1 MTEKEKAL
9 YQGELKNYNGDE
21 QDKMRKDIL
30 QYIKEKGLTVSQATD
45 LLTCVINM
53 MSDYA
58 TLISIADYE
67 KLTGRN
73 VFAQEPTLSEAIQN
87 NLEKSLLNRINH

>member
-1 MTEKEKAL
+1 MRNKAATL
-9 YQGELKNYNGDE
+9 YQGELKNYKSDE

-67 KLTGRN
+67 KLTGRD
-73 VFAQEPTLSEAIQN
+73 VFANPDS
-87 NLEKSLLNRINH
+87 

>member
-1 MTEKEKAL
+1 MSEKEKAL
-9 YQGELKNYNGDE
+9 YQGELKNFNGDE

-30 QYIKEKGLTVSQATD
+30 QYIKEKGLTVSQATK

-67 KLTGRN
+67 KLTGRD
-73 VFAQEPTLSEAIQN
+73 VFANPDS
-87 NLEKSLLNRINH
+87 

>member
-1 MTEKEKAL
+1 MMTEKEKNL
-9 YQGELKNYNGDE
+9 YQGEVKNYNSDE

-30 QYIKEKGLTVSQATD
+30 QYIKEKGLTVSQASD

-67 KLTGRN
+67 KLTGRD
-73 VFAQEPTLSEAIQN
+73 VFANPDSEDVNITGN
-87 NLEKSLLNRINH
+87 IIY

>member
-1 MTEKEKAL
+1 MGNKATAL
-9 YQGELKNYNGDE
+9 YQGELKNYNSDE

-30 QYIKEKGLTVSQATD
+30 QYIKEKGLTVSQATE

-53 MSDYA
+53 ISDYA

-67 KLTGRN
+67 KLTGRD
-73 VFAQEPTLSEAIQN
+73 VFANPDS
-87 NLEKSLLNRINH
+87 

>member
-1 MTEKEKAL
+1 MTEKEKTL
-9 YQGELKNYNGDE
+9 YQGELKNFNSDE

-53 MSDYA
+53 MPDYA
-58 TLISIADYE
+58 TLVSIADYE
-67 KLTGRN
+67 KLTGRD
-73 VFAQEPTLSEAIQN
+73 VFANPDS
-87 NLEKSLLNRINH
+87 

>member
-1 MTEKEKAL
+1 MGNKATTL

-45 LLTCVINM
+45 LLTCVINKQVEM
-53 MSDYA
+53 YL
-58 TLISIADYE
+58 LILIH
-67 KLTGRN
+67 K
-73 VFAQEPTLSEAIQN
+73 
-87 NLEKSLLNRINH
+87 INTSKCNSKNITC

>member
-1 MTEKEKAL
+1 MKEKEKAL
-9 YQGELKNYNGDE
+9 YQGELKNYNSDE
-21 QDKMRKDIL
+21 QDKMREDVL

-67 KLTGRN
+67 KLTGRD
-73 VFAQEPTLSEAIQN
+73 VFANPDS
-87 NLEKSLLNRINH
+87 

>member
-1 MTEKEKAL
+1 MTEKDKYL

-67 KLTGRN
+67 KLTGRD
-73 VFAQEPTLSEAIQN
+73 VFANSD
-87 NLEKSLLNRINH
+87 S

>member
-1 MTEKEKAL
+1 MTDIRKKNTL
-9 YQGELKNYNGDE
+9 YQGELKNFNSDE

-30 QYIKEKGLTVSQATD
+30 QYIKEKGLTVSQATN

-53 MSDYA
+53 LSDYA

-67 KLTGRN
+67 NLTGRD
-73 VFAQEPTLSEAIQN
+73 VFANSD
-87 NLEKSLLNRINH
+87 S

>member
-1 MTEKEKAL
+1 MTKKEKAL
-9 YQGELKNYNGDE
+9 YQGELKNFDSDE

-53 MSDYA
+53 MPDYGA
-58 TLISIADYE
+58 LISIADYE
-67 KLTGRN
+67 KLTGRD
-73 VFAQEPTLSEAIQN
+73 VFANPDS
-87 NLEKSLLNRINH
+87 